1 MVTIQLIRLALTQ
14 QIMNQL
20 QIGEYEQLVHQA
32 SESVGRGLIWER
44 KALLPDDKDTEIL
57 RDERDFDAI
66 VEVYKASFKHVGE
79 LINKLKHGLKV
90 PMAAGTTY
98 FNSEQAAL
106 SAVHARPLPTPLR
119 RLIPPS
125 PNSGRAVPSPLRV

>member
-90 PMAAGTTY
+90 PPFELSKMVMMQSLLSSSEGFRSA
-98 FNSEQAAL
+98 FRLNSTNQ
-106 SAVHARPLPTPLR
+106 VR
-119 RLIPPS
+119 
-125 PNSGRAVPSPLRV
+125 G